1 VSDRLLSSAPMSDTR
16 PIGVFD
22 SGVGGLTVLQQLHAR
37 LPAERLTYLAD
48 LAHFPY
54 GPRYQQEVRDFALR
68 IVDHLVGLDTKLV
81 VVACN
86 TATAAALNVA
96 RERFDVPIV
105 GVIAPGAQA
114 AVDATRNGRIA
125 VISTEGT
132 RASQEYV
139 HAIKEANPGVG
150 VLGLAVPELVDIVE
164 AGAADGPRAAAI
176 LASVLDEITGW
187 GADTLVLGCTHYP
200 LLRGAIERVLD
211 GRPMTV
217 VDSAETT
224 AARVA
229 RILAVNR
236 LGAEGD
242 AQQLPD
248 LLVTAAP
255 QRFSD
260 TAELLFGEA
269 LPPPT
274 VVALW
279 DSAVSAAVP

>member
-1 VSDRLLSSAPMSDTR
+1 MSDTR

-22 SGVGGLTVLQQLHAR
+22 SGVGGLTVLHQLHTL
-37 LPAERLTYLAD
+37 LPAERLTYMAD

-68 IVDHLVGLDTKLV
+68 IIDHLVGLDIKLV

-86 TATAAALNVA
+86 TATAAALNLA
-96 RERFDVPIV
+96 RERFDVPVV

-114 AVDATRNGRIA
+114 AVEATRNGRVA

-132 RASQEYV
+132 RASAEYV

-150 VLGLAVPELVDIVE
+150 VLGIAVPELVDIIE
-164 AGAADGPRAAAI
+164 AGEAAGPRAE
-176 LASVLDEITGW
+176 LVVGDVLTEVTGW

-200 LLRGAIERVLD
+200 LLRPTIDRVLD
-211 GRPMTV
+211 GRPLTV
-217 VDSAETT
+217 VDSAQTT

-236 LGAEGD
+236 LEAGGTGVPEP
-242 AQQLPD
+242 Q

-255 QRFSD
+255 RQFSE
-260 TAELLFGEA
+260 TAELLFGDR
-269 LPPPT
+269 LPEPT
-274 VVALW
+274 VVDLW
-279 DSAVSAAVP
+279 SGADVLGAAR

>member
-1 VSDRLLSSAPMSDTR
+1 MSDTR

-22 SGVGGLTVLQQLHAR
+22 SGVGGLTVLAQLHAR
-37 LPAERLTYLAD
+37 LPGERLTYLAD

-54 GPRYQQEVRDFALR
+54 GPRYQHEVREYALR
-68 IVDHLVGLDTKLV
+68 IIEHLVSLDTKLV

-86 TATAAALNVA
+86 TATAAALNAA
-96 RERFDVPIV
+96 RERFDVPVV

-114 AVDATRNGRIA
+114 AVEATRNGRVA

-150 VLGLAVPELVDIVE
+150 VLGLAVPDLVDIVE
-164 AGAADGPRAAAI
+164 AGDAEGPRAEAI
-176 LASVLDEITGW
+176 LRDVLTEITGW

-200 LLRGAIERVLD
+200 LLRPTIERVLQ
-211 GRPMTV
+211 GRTLEV

-224 AARVA
+224 AERVV

-236 LGAEGD
+236 LATGGD
-242 AQQLPD
+242 AAVAPE

-255 QRFSD
+255 RRFAM
-260 TAELLFGEA
+260 TAELLFGGA
-269 LPPPT
+269 LPEPT
-274 VVALW
+274 LLPLW
-279 DSAVSAAVP
+279 DEAVLTGATQ

>member
-1 VSDRLLSSAPMSDTR
+1 MSDTR

-22 SGVGGLTVLQQLHAR
+22 SGVGGLTVLHQLHTR

-68 IVDHLVGLDTKLV
+68 IIDHLVGLDTKLV

-96 RERFDVPIV
+96 RERYDVPVV
-105 GVIAPGAQA
+105 GVIAPGAQG
-114 AVDATRNGRIA
+114 AVEATRNGRVA

-150 VLGLAVPELVDIVE
+150 VLGLAVPELVDIIE
-164 AGAADGPRAAAI
+164 AGEAGGRRAADI
-176 LASVLDEITGW
+176 LGAVLDEVTGW

-200 LLRGAIERVLD
+200 LLRPTIERVLD
-211 GRPMTV
+211 GRPLTV

-224 AARVA
+224 AARVV

-236 LGAEGD
+236 LSATGD
-242 AQQLPD
+242 AAPAPQ

-255 QRFSD
+255 RRFSD
-260 TAELLFGEA
+260 TAELLFGDRIAE
-269 LPPPT
+269 PT
-274 VVALW
+274 VVELW
-279 DSAVSAAVP
+279 ERADLSEAVR

>member
-1 VSDRLLSSAPMSDTR
+1 MSDTR

-22 SGVGGLTVLQQLHAR
+22 SGVGGLTVLAQLHSR
-37 LPAERLTYLAD
+37 LPGERLTYLAD

-54 GPRYQQEVRDFALR
+54 GPRYQHEVRDFALR
-68 IVDHLVGLDTKLV
+68 IIDHLVSLDTKLV

-86 TATAAALNVA
+86 TATAAALNAA
-96 RERFDVPIV
+96 RERFDVPVV

-114 AVDATRNGRIA
+114 AVEATRNGRVA

-150 VLGLAVPELVDIVE
+150 VLGLAVPDLVDIVE
-164 AGAADGPRAAAI
+164 AGEAEGPRAEAI
-176 LASVLDEITGW
+176 LADVLAQVTGW

-200 LLRGAIERVLD
+200 LLRATIERVLD
-211 GRPMTV
+211 GRALVV

-224 AARVA
+224 ADRVV

-236 LGAEGD
+236 LAAGSAADLAPE
-242 AQQLPD
+242 

-255 QRFSD
+255 RRFAA
-260 TAELLFGEA
+260 TAELLFGGT
-269 LPPPT
+269 LPEPELLP
-274 VVALW
+274 LW
-279 DSAVSAAVP
+279 DEAALSGVSQ

>member
-1 VSDRLLSSAPMSDTR
+1 MSDTR

-22 SGVGGLTVLQQLHAR
+22 SGVGGLTVLQQLHTR

-68 IVDHLVGLDTKLV
+68 IIDHLVALDTKLV

-86 TATAAALNVA
+86 TATAAALNAA

-105 GVIAPGAQA
+105 GVIAPGAAA
-114 AVDATRNGRIA
+114 AVEATRNGRVA

-150 VLGLAVPELVDIVE
+150 VLGLAVPDLVDIVE
-164 AGAADGPRAAAI
+164 SGEAEGARATAI
-176 LASVLDEITGW
+176 LTTVLDEVNGW

-200 LLRGAIERVLD
+200 LLRPAIDRVLD

-224 AARVA
+224 AVRVA
-229 RILAVNR
+229 RILSVNR
-236 LGAEGD
+236 LGASG
-242 AQQLPD
+242 AGAAAPV

-255 QRFSD
+255 QRFSA

-269 LPPPT
+269 LPQPT
-274 VVALW
+274 VVELW
-279 DSAVSAAVP
+279 DSAAVFGAAP

>member
-1 VSDRLLSSAPMSDTR
+1 MSDTR

-22 SGVGGLTVLQQLHAR
+22 SGVGGLTVLQQLR
-37 LPAERLTYLAD
+37 SQLPGERLTYLAD

-54 GPRYQQEVRDFALR
+54 GPRYQHEVRDFALR
-68 IVDHLVGLDTKLV
+68 IIDHLVGLDTKLV

-86 TATAAALNVA
+86 TATAAALNAA

-114 AVDATRNGRIA
+114 AVDATGNGRVA

-150 VLGLAVPELVDIVE
+150 VLGLAVPDLVEIVE
-164 AGAADGPRAAAI
+164 AGEADGPRAETI
-176 LASVLDEITGW
+176 LRGVIDEVTGW

-200 LLRGAIERVLD
+200 LLRPAIDRILD
-211 GRPMTV
+211 GRPTMV

-229 RILAVNR
+229 RILAANR
-236 LGAEGD
+236 LEAGGD
-242 AQQLPD
+242 PAPPPTLM
-248 LLVTAAP
+248 VTASP
-255 QRFSD
+255 QRFTA
-260 TAELLFGEA
+260 TAELLFGDA
-269 LPPPT
+269 LPEPT
-274 VVALW
+274 VVPLW
-279 DSAVSAAVP
+279 DTAVTGVAP

>member
-1 VSDRLLSSAPMSDTR
+1 MSDTR

-22 SGVGGLTVLQQLHAR
+22 SGVGGLTVLRQLHTR
-37 LPAERLTYLAD
+37 LPGERLTYLAD

-54 GPRYQQEVRDFALR
+54 GPRYQHEVRDFALR
-68 IVDHLVGLDTKLV
+68 IIEHLVSLDTKLV

-86 TATAAALNVA
+86 TATAAALNAA
-96 RERFDVPIV
+96 RERFDVPVV

-114 AVDATRNGRIA
+114 AVEATRNGRVA

-150 VLGLAVPELVDIVE
+150 VLGLAVPDLVDIVE
-164 AGAADGPRAAAI
+164 AGEAEGPKAEAI
-176 LASVLDEITGW
+176 LGDVLTEITGW

-200 LLRGAIERVLD
+200 LLRPTIERVLD
-211 GRPMTV
+211 GRPLGV

-224 AARVA
+224 AARVV

-236 LGAEGD
+236 LAADGSGPVAPE
-242 AQQLPD
+242 

-255 QRFSD
+255 RRFAA
-260 TAELLFGEA
+260 TAELLFRGA
-269 LPPPT
+269 LPEPT
-274 VVALW
+274 LLPLW
-279 DSAVSAAVP
+279 DEAALSGAHQ

>member
-1 VSDRLLSSAPMSDTR
+1 MSDTR

-22 SGVGGLTVLQQLHAR
+22 SGVGGLTVLHQLHER

-68 IVDHLVGLDTKLV
+68 IIDHLVSLDTKLV

-86 TATAAALNVA
+86 TASAAALNTA
-96 RERFDVPIV
+96 RERFDVPVV

-114 AVDATRNGRIA
+114 AVEATRNGRIA

-150 VLGLAVPELVDIVE
+150 VLGVAVPELVDIIE
-164 AGAADGPRAAAI
+164 AGEAGSPRAEAMVAG
-176 LASVLDEITGW
+176 VLDEVMGW

-200 LLRGAIERVLD
+200 LLRPTIARVLD
-211 GRPMTV
+211 GRPLTV

-236 LGAEGD
+236 LEAGDGALSEP
-242 AQQLPD
+242 Q

-255 QRFSD
+255 RQFSD
-260 TAELLFGEA
+260 TAALLFGDP

-274 VVALW
+274 VVDLW
-279 DSAVSAAVP
+279 EGADVLEAAR

>member
-1 VSDRLLSSAPMSDTR
+1 MSDTR

-22 SGVGGLTVLQQLHAR
+22 SGVGGLTVLQQLHAQ
-37 LPAERLTYLAD
+37 LPAERLTYIAD

-54 GPRYQQEVRDFALR
+54 GPRYQHEVRDFALR
-68 IVDHLVGLDTKLV
+68 IIEHVVGLDTKLV

-86 TATAAALNVA
+86 TASAAALNIA

-114 AVDATRNGRIA
+114 AVDATVNGRVA

-150 VLGLAVPELVDIVE
+150 VLGLAVPDLVDIVE
-164 AGAADGPRAAAI
+164 AGEAQGPAAQSI
-176 LASVLDEITGW
+176 LAGVLDEIMGW

-200 LLRGAIERVLD
+200 LLRPAIERVLD
-211 GRPMTV
+211 GRPLRV

-236 LGAEGD
+236 LAATAAAAPAPE
-242 AQQLPD
+242 LF
-248 LLVTAAP
+248 VTAAP
-255 QRFSD
+255 DRFSEA
-260 TAELLFGEA
+260 AELLFGDR
-269 LPPPT
+269 LPAPT
-274 VVALW
+274 VVHLW
-279 DSAVSAAVP
+279 DEAATTGMPR

>member
-1 VSDRLLSSAPMSDTR
+1 MSDTR

-22 SGVGGLTVLQQLHAR
+22 SGVGGLTVLRQLHTR
-37 LPAERLTYLAD
+37 LPGERLTYLAD

-54 GPRYQQEVRDFALR
+54 GPRYQHEVREYALR
-68 IVDHLVGLDTKLV
+68 IIEHLVLLDTKLV

-86 TATAAALNVA
+86 TATAAALNAA
-96 RERFDVPIV
+96 RERFDVPVI

-114 AVDATRNGRIA
+114 AVEATLNGRIA

-164 AGAADGPRAAAI
+164 AGQAEGPSAEAI
-176 LASVLDEITGW
+176 LGDVLTEITGW

-200 LLRGAIERVLD
+200 LLRPTIDRVLD
-211 GRPMTV
+211 GRTLVV

-224 AARVA
+224 AARVV

-236 LGAEGD
+236 LAADGAEEV
-242 AQQLPD
+242 APE
-248 LLVTAAP
+248 LLVTAEP
-255 QRFSD
+255 HRFAT
-260 TAELLFGEA
+260 TAELLFRGA
-269 LPPPT
+269 LPEPT
-274 VVALW
+274 LVPLW
-279 DSAVSAAVP
+279 DEAVLWGAAP

>member
-1 VSDRLLSSAPMSDTR
+1 MSDTR

-37 LPAERLTYLAD
+37 LPSERLTYLAD

-54 GPRYQQEVRDFALR
+54 GPRYQHEVRDFALR
-68 IVDHLVGLDTKLV
+68 IIDHLVGLDTKLV

-86 TATAAALNVA
+86 TATAAALNAA

-114 AVDATRNGRIA
+114 AVEATHNGRVA

-150 VLGLAVPELVDIVE
+150 VLGLAVPDLVDIVE
-164 AGAADGPRAAAI
+164 AGEADGPRAASI
-176 LASVLDEITGW
+176 LSAVLDEITGW

-200 LLRGAIERVLD
+200 LLRPTIDLVLD
-211 GRPMTV
+211 GRHLTV
-217 VDSAETT
+217 IDSAETT
-224 AARVA
+224 AARVE

-236 LGAEGD
+236 LGGGGQ
-242 AQQLPD
+242 AQSVPELM
-248 LLVTAAP
+248 VTAAP
-255 QRFSD
+255 RRFSD
-260 TAELLFGEA
+260 SAELLFGEA
-269 LPPPT
+269 LPEPT

-279 DSAVSAAVP
+279 DSAAVAGAAP